1 MNVMGIIFANDGSLS
16 ELTTSRTMA
25 SLPFGGR
32 YRQIDFALS
41 NLAAAGI
48 HHIGLISRH
57 HFQSLMYHVGGGEE
71 YGLELEEGGLEYLTP
86 YSMSATDTYRGK
98 LDSLNSV
105 MGFLQYGSDEEYV
118 VMTDSAIL
126 SNIDLQHVLKTHIES
141 GKDITV
147 VTKTGIARRT
157 AATPRRRPCCAI
169 PSDASVCRRGR
180 RGFSQGLAGGFS
192 AVLMSGSPRRQRL

>member
-1 MNVMGIIFANDGSLS
+1 MNVMGIIFANDGTLS
-16 ELTTSRTMA
+16 ELTTKRTMA

-48 HHIGLISRH
+48 HHIGVISRH

-71 YGLELEEGGLEYLTP
+71 WGLELEEGGLEYLTP

-98 LDSLNSV
+98 LDSLHSV
-105 MGFLQYGSDEEYV
+105 MGFLEYGGDEEYV

-126 SNIDLQHVLKTHIES
+126 SNIDLEHVLKTHIES
-141 GKDITV
+141 GRDITV
-147 VTKTGIARRT
+147 VCDHKCTENPAVRAIIRAENKVDTSCPTVKFNLNPGKVFLFDPQTGK
-157 AATPRRRPCCAI
+157 
-169 PSDASVCRRGR
+169 
-180 RGFSQGLAGGFS
+180 
-192 AVLMSGSPRRQRL
+192 RL